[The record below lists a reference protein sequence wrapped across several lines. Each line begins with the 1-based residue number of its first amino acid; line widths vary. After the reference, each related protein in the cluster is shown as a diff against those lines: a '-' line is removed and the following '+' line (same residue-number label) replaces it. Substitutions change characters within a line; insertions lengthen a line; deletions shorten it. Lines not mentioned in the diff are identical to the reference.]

1 LRKALLSPRLLY
13 FEATNVLWKCQS
25 KSRGLVV
32 PAYSGRLCG
41 TRACMATIISATS
54 QNETYNSSSNLS
66 KHWVTIVE
74 DYSHR
79 VVTIPEDR
87 LPALVGVA
95 TEFRSL
101 LTS

>member
-1 LRKALLSPRLLY
+1 
-13 FEATNVLWKCQS
+13 
-25 KSRGLVV
+25 
-32 PAYSGRLCG
+32 
-41 TRACMATIISATS
+41 MATIISATS